1 MPGAGFTV
9 SCGAFAGG
17 ALRAD
22 FRSPVGEK
30 TMLQN
35 VRGLILAAVVACVAF
50 PASAQEKPVYSIK
63 TSLGEIKVETF
74 PKEAPIS
81 AKNFDDYVKA
91 GFYDGT
97 IFHRV
102 IPDFM
107 IQCGG
112 FTRDM
117 KEKANKSA
125 PIKNES
131 SNGLENKKYTLAMAR
146 TNVADSATSQF
157 YINVAD
163 NGFLDKANAQDRVGY
178 AVFGRVIEGQDV
190 VDKIAKVKTAN
201 RGGHGDV
208 PVDPIVIE
216 SIKKVEAEKK

>member
-1 MPGAGFTV
+1 MLRTV
-9 SCGAFAGG
+9 C
-17 ALRAD
+17 
-22 FRSPVGEK
+22 
-30 TMLQN
+30 
-35 VRGLILAAVVACVAF
+35 GLIVAAVVGCLVT
-50 PASAQEKPVYSIK
+50 PASAQEKPVYLIK
-63 TSLGEIKVETF
+63 TNQGDIKVETF

-102 IPDFM
+102 IPGFM

-117 KEKANKSA
+117 KEKDNKSA

-131 SNGLENKKYTLAMAR
+131 SNGLQNKKYTLAMAR
-146 TNVADSATSQF
+146 TSVPDSATSQF

-163 NGFLDKANAQDRVGY
+163 NDFLDKANSRDNVGY
-178 AVFGRVIEGQDV
+178 AVFGRVVEGQDV
-190 VDKIAKVKTAN
+190 VDKIAKVRTGNK
-201 RGGHGDV
+201 GPHGDV
-208 PVDPIVIE
+208 PLEPIVIE
-216 SIKKVEAEKK
+216 SVTKVDAAKNK

>member
-1 MPGAGFTV
+1 MY
-9 SCGAFAGG
+9 
-17 ALRAD
+17 L
-22 FRSPVGEK
+22 
-30 TMLQN
+30 
-35 VRGLILAAVVACVAF
+35 
-50 PASAQEKPVYSIK
+50 IK
-63 TSLGEIKVETF
+63 TNQGDIKVETF

-102 IPDFM
+102 IPGFM

-117 KEKANKSA
+117 KEKDNKSA

-131 SNGLENKKYTLAMAR
+131 SNGLQNKKYTLAMAR
-146 TNVADSATSQF
+146 TSVPDSATSQF

-163 NGFLDKANAQDRVGY
+163 NDFLDKANSRDNVGY
-178 AVFGRVIEGQDV
+178 AVFGRVVEGQDV
-190 VDKIAKVKTAN
+190 VDKIAKVRTGNK
-201 RGGHGDV
+201 GPHGDV
-208 PVDPIVIE
+208 PVEPIVIE
-216 SIKKVEAEKK
+216 SVTKVDAAKNK

>member
-1 MPGAGFTV
+1 MYQ
-9 SCGAFAGG
+9 S
-17 ALRAD
+17 
-22 FRSPVGEK
+22 
-30 TMLQN
+30 
-35 VRGLILAAVVACVAF
+35 VRGLMVAAIVGCVVF

-63 TSLGEIKVETF
+63 TSVGEIKVETF

-81 AKNFDDYVKA
+81 AKNFDEYVKS

-117 KEKANKSA
+117 KEKDSKNA

-146 TNVADSATSQF
+146 TNVPDSATSQF

-163 NGFLDKANAQDRVGY
+163 NGFLNKAQAQDRVGY
-178 AVFGRVIEGQDV
+178 AVFGRVVEGQDV
-190 VDKIAKVKTAN
+190 VDKIAKVKTAS

-208 PVDPIVIE
+208 PVEPIVIE
-216 SIKKVEAEKK
+216 SVKKVEAK